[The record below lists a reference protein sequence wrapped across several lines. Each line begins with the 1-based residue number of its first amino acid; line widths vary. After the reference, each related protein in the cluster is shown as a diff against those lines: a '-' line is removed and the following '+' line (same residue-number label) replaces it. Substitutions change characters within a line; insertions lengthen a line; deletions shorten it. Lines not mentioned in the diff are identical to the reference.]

1 MNHLD
6 DDQKRNRVVLQTALM
21 NYYNIRPSDARVLML
36 EIDAVACTY
45 QEPESSME
53 EKI

>member
-6 DDQKRNRVVLQTALM
+6 DKQKRNRVVLQTELM
-21 NYYNIRPSDARVLML
+21 NYYDIRPSDARLLML
-36 EIDAVACTY
+36 EIDAVACKY
-45 QEPESSME
+45 EEPALSME